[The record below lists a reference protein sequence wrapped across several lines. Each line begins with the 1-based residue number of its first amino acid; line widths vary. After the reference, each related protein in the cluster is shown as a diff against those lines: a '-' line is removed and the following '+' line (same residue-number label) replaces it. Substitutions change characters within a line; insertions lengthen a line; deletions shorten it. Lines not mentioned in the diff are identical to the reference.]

1 MFSHVF
7 VQRGIC
13 LGGLHQEG
21 LGRRPW
27 VCIHGGG
34 LVRTPRTRKAG
45 ATHPTEMHSCLVM
58 WLKINYSAMAYDIL
72 DYYFL
77 ILLLVTF
84 LQFVA
89 NEWHGDIVIHK
100 KHQILLFHQYG
111 FLFPMAIV

>member
-1 MFSHVF
+1 
-7 VQRGIC
+7 
-13 LGGLHQEG
+13 
-21 LGRRPW
+21 
-27 VCIHGGG
+27 
-34 LVRTPRTRKAG
+34 
-45 ATHPTEMHSCLVM
+45 
-58 WLKINYSAMAYDIL
+58 MAYDIL